1 MSWAAVGGA
10 VAATVVGHA
19 LADDGGGGNVTTQ
32 TQQTSANPFAV
43 GGGLFGAQFGPNV
56 TPGLMQ
62 AITNRELGLPPP
74 GFAQNFNTSG
84 VFNNQGGE
92 FLQHTQGAPI
102 TGDGLLTPVGA
113 STEAA
118 PIDAATR
125 EAIRKMANEQVKT
138 GTKEVRTRKV
148 GAGPA
153 SRYGS
158 LNRLIISPEEIRQQY
173 NFSNEDVF
181 GKRGIT
187 RNDIRGFGITDDLQ
201 VEELFGEFGGF
212 GAVNDFTSGGGG
224 AGGGNVGRGSNAGG
238 FALDLAITDPQLLEA
253 QNLGLFGGNAALQA
267 ALDSP
272 TAALAGDLGL
282 QFMNQV
288 GSTNPMD
295 IAQSQ
300 FDLLNPILQQQQQE
314 DFLGQEARLRS
325 QGRLGSTGSLSGQAQ
340 QNALFDAQND
350 AERQLLFDSLGQ
362 GLATQAQNA
371 SLGAMFSQLDPTIRG
386 QFQGLGTNF
395 LNIPLT
401 LQDAMLR
408 QAQVGGGLAGA
419 TNTGNL
425 TQPGFNAQQA
435 IGAGLLNSGIQGL
448 TGSLSTAFNQPSST
462 LINRPIAQPGQ
473 FDSGPFPGTV
483 GR

>member
-10 VAATVVGHA
+10 AASAVI
-19 LADDGGGGNVTTQ
+19 GGMMSKDSGGDTTAQ
-32 TQQTSANPFAV
+32 SQQTHANPFAV

-84 VFNNQGGE
+84 VFNPNNIP
-92 FLQHTQGAPI
+92 HTQGAPI
-102 TGDGLLTPVGA
+102 TGDGLLTPA
-113 STEAA
+113 PAPTEAA
-118 PIDAATR
+118 PIDAAIR

-153 SRYGS
+153 SRYGT
-158 LNRLIISPEEIRQQY
+158 SPEEIRQQY

-212 GAVNDFTSGGGG
+212 GAVNDFTSGGG
-224 AGGGNVGRGSNAGG
+224 NVGRGSNAGG
-238 FALDLAITDPQLLEA
+238 FGFDLAITDPQLLEA

-325 QGRLGSTGSLSGQAQ
+325 QGRLGSTGSLSGQSQ
-340 QNALFDAQND
+340 QNALFDSQND
-350 AERQLLFDSLGQ
+350 AERKLLFDSLGQ
-362 GLATQAQNA
+362 GLAIQAQNA
-371 SLGAMFSQLDPTIRG
+371 SLGSMFSQLDPSIRG

-419 TNTGNL
+419 TNTGSL
-425 TQPGFNAQQA
+425 TQPGFNARQA
-435 IGAGLLNSGIQGL
+435 AGAGLLNSGIEGL
-448 TGSLSTAFNQPSST
+448 TDSLSSAFQPSST
-462 LINRPIAQPGQ
+462 FNRPTVTSTQ
-473 FDSGPFPGTV
+473 FDSGPFPGTA